1 MNINSKMTR
10 VGEIMGYPCVQ
21 DLYNG
26 REKKFIVFTYE
37 DERAAY
43 YADND
48 EAEITVAI
56 QVQLITPQ
64 NYNYFADK
72 TKLKNA
78 LKEQGFSIDHIQSW
92 LDDVAAGTDNAR
104 RTIFS
109 CYYTGAD
116 N

>member
-1 MNINSKMTR
+1 MNINPLMEN
-10 VGEIMGYPCVQ
+10 VGAIMGYPCQQ
-21 DLYNG
+21 DLYSG
-26 REKKFIVFTYE
+26 RSDKFIVYAYE

-48 EAEITVAI
+48 EEEITVNI
-56 QVQLITPQ
+56 QVQLITPK
-64 NYNYFADK
+64 NYDYFADK
-72 TKLKNA
+72 AKLKNA
-78 LKEQGFSIDHIQSW
+78 LKAQGFSIDHIQSW